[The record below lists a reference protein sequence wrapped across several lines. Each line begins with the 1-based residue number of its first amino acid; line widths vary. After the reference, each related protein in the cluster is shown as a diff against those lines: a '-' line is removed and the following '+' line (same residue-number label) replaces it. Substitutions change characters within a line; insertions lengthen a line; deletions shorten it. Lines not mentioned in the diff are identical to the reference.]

1 MGMSSTHSPAERW
14 ASLAGGLPKTV
25 PAYIEALNTLVEQA
39 DFVTAD
45 AGFDAVLAQ
54 FPANQML
61 ASRYA
66 RAAEQRGDWPEA
78 VRRWEAAHVRF
89 PANLALVQGLAASLV
104 RTGEPD
110 RAEALIDGILQPA
123 DPAMRRLLLEYA
135 RLANSRRDFAAARE
149 RWKILLELAPD
160 DKAVRNGWLEM
171 QALERLGAVDTGGD
185 DMPMPMPPSDEEAPH
200 AALMTRFEGLGG
212 TCEFGLVQRHFGAE
226 PLGLLRWVT
235 VDADKL
241 KEALDS
247 RLDGVGNAEFTQLR
261 LSPANMFYTDDSRYV
276 LAMNTFI
283 RNIGQDQA
291 VLATQL
297 QRRMRFLRDKLLEDL
312 TVGEKIFVYR
322 CRQKTREEEILPIAA
337 SVQAYNPG
345 NMLMAIYMLP
355 HGAPG
360 EKLRW
365 LAPGVLCGGIGDG
378 RRPSYRTGWDVDYD
392 FWLQACQ
399 DAVAMIGEADPAERL
414 GAGAAS

>member
-1 MGMSSTHSPAERW
+1 MGMSSTLSPAERW

-25 PAYIEALNTLVEQA
+25 PAYIEALNALVEQA
-39 DFVTAD
+39 DFATAD
-45 AGFDAVLAQ
+45 AGYDATLAQ

-78 VRRWEAAHVRF
+78 ARRWEVARARF
-89 PANLALVQGLAASLV
+89 PGNLALAHGLAAAWV
-104 RTGEPD
+104 RTGQSD
-110 RAEALIDGILQPA
+110 RAEALIAEILQPA

-135 RLANSRRDFAAARE
+135 RLATARRDFPAARE
-149 RWKILLELAPD
+149 RWKMLLELAPD

-171 QALERLGAVDTGGD
+171 QALERLGGVDTGGD
-185 DMPMPMPPSDEEAPH
+185 DVPMPLPPSDKEAPH
-200 AALMTRFEGLGG
+200 AALLTRFEGLGG

-241 KEALDS
+241 KAALDS
-247 RLDGVGNAEFTQLR
+247 RLDGVGDAEFTQLR
-261 LSPANMFYTDDSRYV
+261 VSPANMFYTDDTRYV

-283 RNIGQDQA
+283 RDIGQDRQA
-291 VLATQL
+291 LAIQL

-337 SVQAYNPG
+337 SVQAYNQG
-345 NMLMAIYMLP
+345 NVLMAIHMLP

-365 LAPGVLCGGIGDG
+365 LAPGVLCGGVGDG
-378 RRPSYRTGWDVDYD
+378 RRPSYRTGWDVNYD
-392 FWLQACQ
+392 FWLRTCQ
-399 DAVAMIGEADPAERL
+399 DAVALLAEAGPRDRQAA
-414 GAGAAS
+414 AG